1 MSSEGMLVQYNP
13 LLTVK
18 DSTSKTKSPSLLHS
32 QFLSVASS
40 YSCIQLESVFL
51 KIDNNNGL
59 LKQLEKVFTND
70 FFKTLNFLGVRFAIY
85 KIKFWHYFI
94 AFFFIAR
101 LLTNCICFSFNCFNG
116 FKFNCK
122 ILGTKWF

>member
-94 AFFFIAR
+94 AVFFY
-101 LLTNCICFSFNCFNG
+101 
-116 FKFNCK
+116 CK
-122 ILGTKWF
+122 IINKLHLFQF